1 MYYLLFLSEGFSDYF
16 LNSGVLN
23 LIVLSFLVTFPILGA
38 QQDLYTWG
46 MVVV

>member
-1 MYYLLFLSEGFSDYF
+1 MYYLLFLSEGFSDFF

-23 LIVLSFLVTFPILGA
+23 LSVVVPCDFSHSRRSAGPLHL
-38 QQDLYTWG
+38 G